1 MKTIDAPG
9 PRGWPL
15 TGVAFQFRRDPLAL
29 LMRSVKEFGDVV
41 QLPLLR
47 LPLTPLEPKHRV
59 FIVNQ
64 PDFVRHICLTH
75 REKYRTH
82 KQLVEK
88 LKLVLGLQDGELLT
102 SVGDE
107 WVQRKTTLQ
116 PAFSAVTKATE
127 KVVQPVETML
137 ARWDRLADG
146 SVIDVDSE
154 MTRLVTNIFA
164 GLFLSLDLEDADSAL
179 APHWC
184 GMLAGFSRRM
194 AAPLKVLL
202 RIPSRSN
209 RDFHRRL
216 GVVEER
222 LTGVI
227 AGHQGCPHRYG
238 DLLSAWLESTTAKG
252 ACPHSAKS
260 VRDQMMVLS
269 LAGRKN
275 VSNAL
280 VWACHLLGGNSK
292 AAESVALEGRA
303 AVGGGAYTAAVQKE
317 VLRLYPTAWLIAR
330 YCLQD
335 DQLGR
340 YHIPQGATIFI
351 SPYTMHRNQ
360 AYWPEPERF
369 DPGRFL
375 DERQKQITPDMYLP
389 FGVGARACIGN
400 SLTELIMRVTL
411 AMVYARFR
419 LELPVGHKVRIKATS
434 SLHPQGGLPLIL
446 RKRGKSQ

>member
-1 MKTIDAPG
+1 MKIEAPG

-29 LMRSVKEFGDVV
+29 VMRSVKEFGDVV

-59 FIVNQ
+59 YIVNQ

-88 LKLVLGLQDGELLT
+88 LRLVLGLQNGELLT

-116 PAFSAVTKATE
+116 PAFLAVTKATE
-127 KVVQPVETML
+127 KVVQPVQTML
-137 ARWDRLADG
+137 ARWDRLPDG
-146 SVIDVDSE
+146 AVIDVDSE
-154 MTRLVTNIFA
+154 MTQVVTNIFA
-164 GLFLSLDLEDADSAL
+164 ALFLTLDLNGEDSVL

-209 RDFHRRL
+209 RDFHRSL

-222 LTGVI
+222 LSGMI
-227 AGHQGCPHRYG
+227 AGHQRCPHRYS
-238 DLLSAWLESTTAKG
+238 DLLSAWLETTTSKG
-252 ACPHSAKS
+252 ACPHNAKS
-260 VRDQMMVLS
+260 IRDQMMVLL

-280 VWACHLLGGNSK
+280 VWACHLLGGNSN
-292 AAESVALEGRA
+292 AAERLAAEGEA
-303 AVGGGAYTAAVQKE
+303 GVCGGAYTAAVQKE

-330 YCLQD
+330 YCLED
-335 DQLGR
+335 DQLGC
-340 YHIPQGATIFI
+340 YHIPPGATIFI
-351 SPYTMHRNQ
+351 SPYAMHRNP

-369 DPGRFL
+369 DPDRFL

-389 FGVGARACIGN
+389 FGVGARTCIGN
-400 SLTELIMRVTL
+400 SISELIMRITL
-411 AMVYARFR
+411 AMIYARFH
-419 LELPVGHKVRIKATS
+419 LEWPRGQKVRIKAAS
-434 SLHPQGGLPLIL
+434 SLYPQGGLRLIL
-446 RKRGKSQ
+446 RKRGKSK